1 MDVKKEYVTAIEIA
15 LGGALQN
22 IIVES
27 EEDAKTAIN
36 YLRRNNAGRA
46 TFLPVSAVKGREL
59 DNVGEISK
67 QKGFIGLGSKLIKY
81 NSKLK

>member
-1 MDVKKEYVTAIEIA
+1 M
-15 LGGALQN
+15 QN

-67 QKGFIGLGSKLIKY
+67 QKKGFIGLGSKLIKI
-81 NSKLK
+81 